1 MVKNCPD
8 QILLYRGTFLFLWLI
23 LILAFPPVL
32 HAQRKKKQKN
42 KVEILHADEL
52 SLDRP
57 RSLKKLEGNVQLKH
71 QEVILSCDSAL
82 VYDNSNVVEAYS
94 NVELNQGDTLFLYG
108 DFIRYDGDARK
119 ALVVGNVRLMDQRSR
134 LTTDR
139 LEVDL
144 NTNIGY
150 YLTGG
155 VIEDDSTRIES
166 VRGYYHSDS
175 KNYYFKDSVHITTP
189 QYEIFS
195 DSMIYNTETDLTR
208 FSGPTHIVGDSMDI
222 YCEGGWYNRQQ
233 ETFRF
238 EKNASISTPER
249 TVRGDTIFYERR
261 TGFGRVT
268 GHAVMIDTTRK
279 VILSGAQAV
288 YQSDPE
294 RTLMTGRALFRQYDP
309 NGDTLYLHADTLRSF
324 MDTAGKRVMTAYYGV
339 RIFRKDLQG
348 VCDSLAYSFA
358 DSVIRMFV
366 QPVIWSGENQLSSD
380 DMELFTKD
388 EMMDHFE
395 MHGNAMIIS
404 RYDSIR
410 FNQIKGKKMFGYFRE
425 NELYR
430 IDVNGNGESIY
441 YPEDQ
446 GKLIGMNRAECS
458 NIIIFVEERKIKKI
472 KLLKSPTGTLSP
484 PPEGFSEDQRLKG
497 FKWLSGERPAGPWDV
512 FREEKPEGIEMPDG
526 DQKKSGQRP
535 L

>member
-1 MVKNCPD
+1 MIQKPSD
-8 QILLYRGTFLFLWLI
+8 RSRSFRGTLFILWLI
-23 LILAFPPVL
+23 FLGMSFTPAG
-32 HAQRKKKQKN
+32 AQRKKVRKN
-42 KVEILHADEL
+42 KVEILQADEL
-52 SLDRP
+52 NIDRLHS
-57 RSLKKLEGNVQLKH
+57 RKRLLGHVKLKH
-71 QEVILSCDSAL
+71 REVILTCDSAM

-94 NVELNQGDTLFLYG
+94 NVTLNQGDTLFLYG
-108 DFIRYDGDARK
+108 DFIRYDGDRHS
-119 ALVVGNVRLMDQRSR
+119 ALVEGHVRLQDLRSQ

-139 LEVDL
+139 LNVDL
-144 NTNIGY
+144 NNHIGY

-166 VRGYYHSDS
+166 VRGYYHNDT
-175 KNYYFKDSVHITTP
+175 KDYYFKDEVHITTP
-189 QYEIFS
+189 RYEIFS

-208 FSGPTHIVGDSMDI
+208 FSGPTRIVGDSMEI
-222 YCEGGWYNRQQ
+222 YCEGGWYDRPH
-233 ETFRF
+233 ETFLF
-238 EKNASISTPER
+238 VKNASISTPER
-249 TVRGDTIFYERR
+249 TVRGDTIFYERE

-279 VILSGAQAV
+279 VILSGALAV
-288 YQSDPE
+288 YHTEPE

-309 NGDTLYLHADTLRSF
+309 HGDTLYLHADTLRSF
-324 MDTAGKRVMTAYYGV
+324 QDTAGKRIMTAYYGV
-339 RIFRKDLQG
+339 RIYRNDLQG
-348 VCDSLAYSFA
+348 ICDSLAYSFA
-358 DSVIRMFV
+358 DSVIRMFTG
-366 QPVIWSGENQLSSD
+366 PVIWSGENQLTSLR
-380 DMELFTKD
+380 MEMYTRN

-410 FNQIKGKKMFGYFRE
+410 FNQIKGKKMYGYFRE

-458 NIIIFVEERKIKKI
+458 NIIIFVEQRKIKKI
-472 KLLKSPTGTLSP
+472 KLLKSPSGKLTP
-484 PPEGFSEDQRLKG
+484 PAPGPSDGQRLKG
-497 FKWLSGERPAGPWDV
+497 FKWLQEERPTGPRDV
-512 FREEKPEGIEMPDG
+512 FRKENPGPIAMPGEE
-526 DQKKSGQRP
+526 QKKSGQSP